1 MTDVETVFNRLASR
15 QHGVAAVWQMIRL
28 RVPRTDVDEWVR
40 EHRDSRVH
48 RGVYGT
54 PTLLGRFMAAALAVG
69 PGAAVSHL
77 SGLRVWAMRPQ
88 QPEDEEPHP
97 VEVSAPGP
105 GGRRERDGM
114 VICRRQA
121 LERVRCLG
129 IPVTTP
135 TQSLLDA
142 RLPRHEAYR
151 ALEAAEQVGLKIDWD
166 RLRGPELHEVRDVL
180 RLGLRPTR
188 SDAEARF
195 LFLCRDHGIEMPIVN
210 SMLNGVETDFHWPRA
225 RLVVEVDG
233 WEFHKEREAFERD
246 RDRGLIHRI
255 SGWEVIR
262 VSASQLV
269 RTPAVVAAA
278 VREGQSSSR
287 S

>member
-1 MTDVETVFNRLASR
+1 MVDVEMVFNRLAAR
-15 QHGVAAVWQMIRL
+15 QHGVAAVWQMLRL
-28 RVPRTDVDEWVR
+28 GVPRADVDTWVR
-40 EHRDSRVH
+40 GHRELRLH
-48 RGVYGT
+48 RGVYGM

-77 SGLRVWAMRPQ
+77 SGLRVWGMRPHA
-88 QPEDEEPHP
+88 EDDAT

-105 GGRRERDGM
+105 GGRRRRHGI
-114 VICRRQA
+114 VVCRREA
-121 LERVRCLG
+121 LERTRRLG
-129 IPVTTP
+129 VPVTTP
-135 TQSLLDA
+135 TESLLDA

-151 ALEAAEQVGLKIDWD
+151 ALEAAERLQLEIDWD
-166 RLRGPELHEVRDVL
+166 RLCGPTLREVREVL
-180 RLGLRPTR
+180 RLGLNPTR

-195 LFLCRDHGIEMPIVN
+195 MFLCRDHGIEMPVVN
-210 SMLNGVETDFHWPRA
+210 SVLNGVETDFHWRRA

-233 WEFHKEREAFERD
+233 WEFHGEREAFERD

-255 SGWEVIR
+255 AGWEVVR

-278 VREGQSSSR
+278 VLEGQSSR